1 MSAAEKWSR
10 FLFRQLAWGCWGW
23 CVWTPLS
30 WVCSEH
36 KSHWVLSNSLHAADV
51 LWPATEGCNLQT
63 SKPIVSCCS
72 VLASRYTGCSSAVMK
87 PTGCGWKASIRG
99 QWTTGPTSYLVET
112 RGCFLQ
118 ALQLLRSSWK
128 FTGGKKKGKRERFLF
143 LDGSDSPASA
153 A

>member
-1 MSAAEKWSR
+1 MKQIPIQATGLGMLRLMCVNSA
-10 FLFRQLAWGCWGW
+10 FLGVLLAQIPPGPFQQSACSW
-23 CVWTPLS
+23 C
-30 WVCSEH
+30 
-36 KSHWVLSNSLHAADV
+36 KV

-63 SKPIVSCCS
+63 SKPVVSCCS